1 MNGRFEK
8 AFYISSKKNNPKAE
22 NELISKNYMN
32 FLYQN
37 YLRNYPRIAEE
48 KLPHQIVFGSYS
60 YNGHTLGYYNAKDYQ
75 KFPPKNI
82 ISIDKVR
89 LHFNQKGELL
99 RSETLYS
106 LKTIN

>member
-1 MNGRFEK
+1 
-8 AFYISSKKNNPKAE
+8 
-22 NELISKNYMN
+22 MN

-37 YLRNYPRIAEE
+37 YLRNYPRIAEG

-75 KFPPKNI
+75 KFSPKNI

-99 RSETLYS
+99 SSETLYS